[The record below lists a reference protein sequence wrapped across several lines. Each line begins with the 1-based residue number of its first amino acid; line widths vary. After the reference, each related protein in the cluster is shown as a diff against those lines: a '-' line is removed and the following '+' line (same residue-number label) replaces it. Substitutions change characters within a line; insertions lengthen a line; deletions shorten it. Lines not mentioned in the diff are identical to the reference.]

1 MLQHRHVWNDG
12 TFSNWHDAKRTHT
25 GKGPDGLYEDDVV
38 FEEREFTPGTR
49 AKKSVTPQYSFN
61 EYGEEV
67 VTTAR
72 VLTEGELFA
81 REVEAAMKEVAELV
95 KPLKKVA

>member
-25 GKGPDGLYEDDVV
+25 GKGPDGLYENDAT

-49 AKKSVTPQYSFN
+49 AKRAVTPNYSFN
-61 EYGEEV
+61 EYGEAV
-67 VTTAR
+67 IPPA
-72 VLTEGELFA
+72 LTEGEEFA
-81 REVEAAMKEVAELV
+81 RAVQEAEAV
-95 KPLKKVA
+95 LKQPAKKAA